1 MKRLIALILLASVG
15 LTACANA
22 GGESSLPGGDN
33 SAPSTTTTTT
43 GSVGEATGDTDSSSV
58 TTTTGT
64 TEGQTPSGGSSGT
77 ASNPTKAPTKTSA
90 TTTKAPEKTDKYD
103 KTITVDFAQ
112 YDLGNDSDSLNL
124 AIDSINTMGAVAAIK
139 GEHNRYVLKLP
150 KRRYEF
156 DETINLNGVED
167 FTLDGNGSTFI
178 ITENVSAFLIVG
190 CKNVK
195 LTNFTV
201 DYDPLR
207 YTQGV
212 IKAINGRKL
221 TVEIDAGYS
230 ADPKFINGASQTHDD
245 VYNMGESVFTAN
257 VYDLKTG
264 AIKSNSAGNYVLKN
278 DAVSKGGRLIE
289 ISLHSNSTWQEASLG
304 MAVGDGIAFSYVG
317 NKMMWAEQCKGGM
330 EFTNIT
336 IWGTS
341 GCGMW
346 ELNGEGGS
354 LYKNVTVEP
363 GPKPK
368 GATRDRFVSCNGDF
382 MHQNANKRGPIV
394 ENCTFTHMMDDVIN
408 IHGLVYYVLSS
419 EGNTTYLAPRWDY
432 PLYVGEGIKGYDSAT
447 FADKSGKVKVT
458 AIESYKDAGNEQ
470 KVNELYKYCDKQWG
484 DKTLV
489 YKVTTDRPTNL
500 KFGDYLVSTDRTG
513 AGTVIRN
520 CTFGK
525 NRSRGIVTKTD
536 DVLIEN
542 NTITHTGFPAIVLQ
556 FDNAFGESGFTNKA
570 VIRNNTIIYGN
581 TAMDQHMSI
590 NEYNLGAILVGMQFD
605 QVHEGHQNSFEH
617 KNIVIEGNTI
627 QTTYA
632 FGIFCTGV
640 NGLTVRNNKIV
651 NPFQL
656 GVKELGK
663 LYGIKPSGGILIG
676 QCKNVTV
683 TGNTV
688 TGGPEEITQAVQI
701 DKNVSDIKAN
711 SGNKKN

>member
-1 MKRLIALILLASVG
+1 MKRFLACLLLVCVG
-15 LTACANA
+15 LTACTAG
-22 GGESSLPGGDN
+22 GGESSAPAGEDPVTTTTTGGKTEDPTTGV
-33 SAPSTTTTTT
+33 SDSAATVTTTTAPSVGQTTGGTGGQTTAPVKTTTTTT
-43 GSVGEATGDTDSSSV
+43 
-58 TTTTGT
+58 
-64 TEGQTPSGGSSGT
+64 
-77 ASNPTKAPTKTSA
+77 KAPV
-90 TTTKAPEKTDKYD
+90 KTDVYD

-112 YDLGNDSDSLNL
+112 YDMGNDSDSLNL
-124 AIDSINTMGAVAAIK
+124 AIESINTMGAVAAIK
-139 GEHNRYVLKLP
+139 GENNRYVLKLP

-156 DETINLNGVED
+156 DEVIQMNGVQD
-167 FTLDGNGSTFI
+167 FTLDGNGSSFI
-178 ITENVSAFLIVG
+178 VTENISLFLIVG

-212 IKAINGRKL
+212 IKAINGNKL
-221 TVEIDAGYS
+221 TVEIDEGYS
-230 ADPKFINGASQTHDD
+230 ADPKFINGASQTHDN
-245 VYNMGESVFTAN
+245 VYNIGDSVFTAN

-264 AIKSNSAGNYVLKN
+264 AIKTDSAGNYVLKN

-289 ISLHSNSTWQEASLG
+289 ISLHSNSTWQKASLG
-304 MAVGDGIAFSYVG
+304 MEVGDGIAFSYVG
-317 NKMMWAEQCKGGM
+317 EKMLWAEQCKGGM

-336 IWGTS
+336 VWGTS

-382 MHQNANKRGPIV
+382 LHQNANKKGPII
-394 ENCTFTHMMDDVIN
+394 EDCTFTHMMDDVIN

-419 EGNTTYLAPRWDY
+419 EGNTTYIAPRWDY
-432 PLYVGEGIKGYDSAT
+432 PFYVGETIKGYDAAT
-447 FADKSGKVKVT
+447 IADKTGKVKVT
-458 AIESYKDAGNEQ
+458 AIESYKDSTNEQ

-500 KFGDYLVSTDRTG
+500 KFGDYVVSTDRTG
-513 AGTVIRN
+513 AGTIIRN

-525 NRSRGIVTKTD
+525 NRSRGIVVKTD

-542 NTITHTGFPAIVLQ
+542 NTIMQTNFAAITLQ
-556 FDNAFGESGFTNKA
+556 FDNSFGESGYTNKA
-570 VIRNNTIIYGN
+570 VIRNNTIVLGASSLDMHIF
-581 TAMDQHMSI
+581 
-590 NEYNLGAILVGMQFD
+590 NEYHLGAIMI
-605 QVHEGHQNSFEH
+605 GHQMDMAHDGYLNNYEF
-617 KNIVIEGNTI
+617 KNILIENNTI
-627 QTTYA
+627 R
-632 FGIFCTGV
+632 GTGV
-640 NGLTVRNNKIV
+640 YGISCVSVDGLTIRNNKIID
-651 NPFQL
+651 PFMFGL
-656 GVKELGK
+656 GTTNEYRTDFGLDPNA
-663 LYGIKPSGGILIG
+663 GIHIG

-688 TGGPEEITQAVQI
+688 TGGPTQITEAVQFG
-701 DKNVSDIKAN
+701 KNVSDIKAN